1 MTYNVDFKLRLTS
14 VEKEKLRRDAK
25 NAGLSL
31 SAYMREL
38 INGNEPKSRVDLLE
52 LMQLRVTISDMKN
65 EINKIGVNINQV
77 TRSFNATYFS
87 ENEKRKLYGYL
98 MEFEKIN
105 SKLEKLCEEK
115 R

>member
-1 MTYNVDFKLRLTS
+1 
-14 VEKEKLRRDAK
+14 
-25 NAGLSL
+25 
-31 SAYMREL
+31 
-38 INGNEPKSRVDLLE
+38 
-52 LMQLRVTISDMKN
+52 MKN

-105 SKLEKLCEEK
+105 SKLEKLYEEK